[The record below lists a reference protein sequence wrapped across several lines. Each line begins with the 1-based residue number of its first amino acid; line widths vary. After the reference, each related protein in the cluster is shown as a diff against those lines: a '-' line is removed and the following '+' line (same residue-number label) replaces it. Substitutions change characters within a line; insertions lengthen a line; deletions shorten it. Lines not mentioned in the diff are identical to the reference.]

1 MNFDELYNYCNKL
14 NESKCEKCLVC
25 HIPIEQNDT
34 HLKFACTHYYHP
46 ECIVTKPQNKWNPKQ
61 SYICMYCEK
70 KSIPTLING
79 NNIKDLITATLEN
92 VSDNIPNKCN
102 VIMKSGSKKG
112 QECGR
117 IKCNYHKTNVVNEMC
132 QHLIKTGIKKGQTC
146 NRTIPC
152 SYHKITEI
160 IV

>member
-1 MNFDELYNYCNKL
+1 MNFDELYNFCNKL

-25 HIPIEQNDT
+25 HIPIEQNDI

-46 ECIVTKPQNKWNPKQ
+46 DCIVTKPQNKWIPNK

-70 KSIPTLING
+70 KSIPTLIN
-79 NNIKDLITATLEN
+79 
-92 VSDNIPNKCN
+92 NIPNETISNKCI
-102 VIMKSGSKKG
+102 VIMKGGSKKG

-117 IKCNYHKTNVVNEMC
+117 NNCNYHKTNVVNEMC
-132 QHLIKTGIKKGQTC
+132 QHMIKTGIKKGQTC

-152 SYHKITEI
+152 SYHKVTEI